1 MGFLMSG
8 FSDYWENEVLDHLF
22 DKGVYGPPTIYV
34 ALSTADP
41 GDDGVGAAEPSGGS
55 YARIE
60 TANAD
65 WTPAAGGAI
74 GNADAIEFAP
84 ASAAWGTITHFA
96 LYDAAVGGHLLAY
109 GPLTIAQAVVDG
121 DTVRFAPGDLNVTLN

>member
-1 MGFLMSG
+1 MPG
-8 FSDYWENEVLDHLF
+8 FSDYWEDEVLDHLF
-22 DKGVYGPPTIYV
+22 DKGVYAPPTIYV
-34 ALSTADP
+34 ALSAGDP
-41 GDDGVGAAEPSGGS
+41 GDDGVGAAEPSGGP

-74 GNADAIEFAP
+74 SNADAIEFAP

-109 GPLTIAQAVVDG
+109 GPLTVAQAVAAG
-121 DTVRFAPGDLNVTLN
+121 DTVRFPPGDLNVTLN